1 MYNVLDKADSL
12 EEQLNHA
19 NEALITGDS
28 DDPPLSEKGAATCSD
43 WLPGIATSN
52 LSAPWFPSEPQMH
65 STPGVRLRVS
75 FEIAPD

>member
-28 DDPPLSEKGAATCSD
+28 DDPPLSEKGAADMLRLGLQPQISLTLVPKGAANAIA
-43 WLPGIATSN
+43 LPVCGFA
-52 LSAPWFPSEPQMH
+52 
-65 STPGVRLRVS
+65 
-75 FEIAPD
+75 